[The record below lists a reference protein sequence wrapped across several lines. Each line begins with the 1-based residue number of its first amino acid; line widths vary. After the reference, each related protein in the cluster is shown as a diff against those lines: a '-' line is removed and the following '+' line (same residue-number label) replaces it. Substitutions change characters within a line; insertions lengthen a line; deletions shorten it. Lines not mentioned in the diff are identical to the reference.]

1 VFGALISVETESQLL
16 DPPQS
21 LKLGRIDQ
29 ANHQASFGVCIA
41 QRNDVVN
48 RISIDSWGQVLLG
61 PYSIDGFCSLPHDA
75 GQGGPKRP
83 ALALGIVSDSA
94 IPLLRLTPRHV
105 VGFINSDINPNFRF
119 DFKVEDAP
127 TQQRLQSVGEETKA

>member
-1 VFGALISVETESQLL
+1 MQRPQAVREARVFGALISVETESQLL

-48 RISIDSWGQVLLG
+48 RISIESWGQVLLG

-94 IPLLRLTPRHV
+94 IPLLRL
-105 VGFINSDINPNFRF
+105 NPSTRCRIHKLGHKSEFSFRF
-119 DFKVEDAP
+119 
-127 TQQRLQSVGEETKA
+127 QG